1 MKGDLRGFMLPCS
14 HSSCPG
20 YRRARRFHGR
30 RLEGASES
38 TCRNFSKSVG
48 EHVGRIAP
56 AVPGLALRLYRPT
69 HGNPLQSHAHF
80 HGPACTCHLLGW
92 CTEEACTYERRA
104 RGVLVK
110 GEFSRGA
117 DRKNTSG
124 SRSST
129 TKGSMKVPEFCRPP
143 PLDSALKQT

>member
-1 MKGDLRGFMLPCS
+1 MWDESHLRCQAWHFVCIVPLMGIPFRVMPIFMVL
-14 HSSCPG
+14 HAHAIYLDG
-20 YRRARRFHGR
+20 ALKRRAH
-30 RLEGASES
+30 
-38 TCRNFSKSVG
+38 T
-48 EHVGRIAP
+48 
-56 AVPGLALRLYRPT
+56 
-69 HGNPLQSHAHF
+69 
-80 HGPACTCHLLGW
+80 
-92 CTEEACTYERRA
+92 